1 METEQ
6 ESKQPLQTEV
16 VRETEPLHALSQF
29 GKFVNR
35 YLSKVETLE
44 NMYNRNVIIV
54 VIQNIL
60 LLKATLNKYMTKIE
74 DILQYVYILPI
85 CLAYIKYKIY
95 IEMVQFH
102 HVQQIL
108 LLWFM

>member
-35 YLSKVETLE
+35 YLAKVETLE